1 MKKRLLA
8 LILAATMIT
17 TSLQV
22 YAATDGVYDDNAETV
37 VTATDSD
44 ADEEETVSDDD
55 TVDGEVDIDFLD
67 ENEDIDTLGVSNPF
81 TDINSSQAFYDA
93 VMWAYNAKPQVVAGV
108 TANKFKPY
116 KICNRAQIV
125 SFLWR
130 MMGCPEPSTTRN
142 PFTDVKSSDFFYK
155 PVLWAYEKGITSGVK
170 SNLFGATD
178 ECTRAQ
184 FATFLWNASNKP
196 APKLTT
202 SPFNDVAMGKFY
214 SNAVLWAYENGITSG
229 KNASSFAPN
238 NKVNRGQAVMF
249 LYRCKMMKKSYNTS
263 LNGVDYSAV
272 YNYNFYINKYPDLK
286 KAFGDDTAKALNHF
300 VNFGM
305 KEGRQASANFNVY
318 AYVCRYQDLR
328 KVYRYNLKNYYLHY
342 IRNGKAEGRLAVGAQ
357 NKSNAWD
364 AIYDSTDIAE
374 YPYEYYNIIFN
385 AQYEMNA
392 LKKGNGS
399 FVFADFERYYGDYII
414 YWSTTDDFGYL
425 ITDINEDG
433 VNDLLLCVGD
443 NVAQLYT
450 VVDGETVRVID
461 GFYHYKFKY
470 LGNSRFAIF
479 GWDSS
484 VKTSTYICKMNYSI
498 KVDYSNYTRDYY
510 DSKESLPV
518 IEGYES
524 YRNSDFYT
532 LTGFADGHGSE
543 NTYRKGKASITSS
556 QYESYSKG
564 MPTVKLNAIPLIGTN
579 PYDYYH

>member
-37 VTATDSD
+37 VTATDAD

-55 TVDGEVDIDFLD
+55 TVDGEVDIDSLD
-67 ENEDIDTLGVSNPF
+67 ENEDIDALGASNPF

-108 TANKFKPY
+108 TSNQFKPY

-196 APKLTT
+196 VPMLTT

-214 SNAVLWAYENGITSG
+214 SKAVLWAYENGITSG

-328 KVYRYNLKNYYLHY
+328 KAYQYNLKNYYLHY
-342 IRNGKAEGRLAVGAQ
+342 IRNGKSEGRFAIGAFSAKDANAAIEQTTGVAYYISLYNDILQKAHDAAV
-357 NKSNAWD
+357 K
-364 AIYDSTDIAE
+364 YRDSG
-374 YPYEYYNIIFN
+374 YQYNIIPYFSDYYIEDVKELKYVIVDVNDDGIKELILSVNSSIAHMYTFVDGKIVTVLDGFN
-385 AQYEMNA
+385 RSSYTYLND
-392 LKKGNGS
+392 GS
-399 FVFADFERYYGDYII
+399 FLYSHAGGATYFTVFRCVMVE
-414 YWSTTDDFGYL
+414 T
-425 ITDINEDG
+425 IN
-433 VNDLLLCVGD
+433 
-443 NVAQLYT
+443 
-450 VVDGETVRVID
+450 
-461 GFYHYKFKY
+461 YKWDEV
-470 LGNSRFAIF
+470 NSRYVTT
-479 GWDSS
+479 GT
-484 VKTSTYICKMNYSI
+484 VPT
-498 KVDYSNYTRDYY
+498 
-510 DSKESLPV
+510 L
-518 IEGYES
+518 EGYEQ
-524 YRNSDFYT
+524 Y
-532 LTGFADGHGSE
+532 GSE
-543 NTYRKGKASITSS
+543 YYKVFGNGDSGSYEISRYERIYDRNCITSM
-556 QYESYSKG
+556 YNRYRGKEA
-564 MPTVKLNAIPLIGTN
+564 KLNYKSIIN
-579 PYDYYH
+579 YQ